1 MTPRP
6 TATRADAVAQSRTL
20 EQQLSA
26 CETTA
31 SEARREPLPRVGLD
45 RAEDDHRAPE
55 RSLVAKIVRQR
66 AYPCAAEAGSPHR
79 RLPPQR
85 LGNRRRVG
93 AGLLGGVGGTCQC
106 ANHVT

>member
-66 AYPCAAEAGSPHR
+66 AYPCAADSASRWRSRLCSPGPATQERPVR
-79 RLPPQR
+79 RISLWAPAR
-85 LGNRRRVG
+85 
-93 AGLLGGVGGTCQC
+93 
-106 ANHVT
+106 